1 MPANPDIRIIPVK
14 SAVEQEWFLDV
25 PAIVYANDP
34 NWVPPLRSSIAKQL
48 APTNPFLQYGRL
60 QQFVAMEGEE
70 RGERR
75 EESGVGSR
83 ESGVGS
89 GRAKLKTQNSSPL
102 PLSPPQSGSKL
113 HPSLLGR
120 IVAAVNDRLIDREG
134 QKVGLFGYF
143 ECVPDFA
150 VAQALLEAACQWL
163 QEQGMTRVRGPID
176 LSTHNNCL
184 FLVDGFDSPPMMM
197 MPYNPPYYPQFVE
210 QDGWQKAKDA
220 YAYNF
225 PLDKPLSPEFEKG
238 YRIALKSGVTFRP
251 LRTKGEGFE
260 QDCISLYNLFTKA
273 FSNNWSSTPRTQEEF
288 LEEAKDLQSL
298 VDPDVFPIAEYN
310 GEMIG
315 FWMGLPDYNIPLK
328 HVNGKLNWLGILK
341 FLWYRRQIDQGRV
354 IAICSLPEFRRKMVP
369 LGLIYLG
376 MQGGIQKGKP
386 YKRAELSW
394 VYEDNFPSRK
404 LIEASGGTIY
414 KTYRIYE
421 KQL

>member
-1 MPANPDIRIIPVK
+1 MESSMSSNPSLTATPQSSIAIRVIPVK

-25 PAIVYANDP
+25 PSIVYANDS
-34 NWVPPLRSSIAKQL
+34 NWVPPLRSSVAKQL
-48 APTNPFLQYGRL
+48 ATTNPFLQYGRL
-60 QQFVAMEGEE
+60 QQFLAVRGEE
-70 RGERR
+70 P
-75 EESGVGSR
+75 GVRSQEPG
-83 ESGVGS
+83 
-89 GRAKLKTQNSSPL
+89 GRSKLKT
-102 PLSPPQSGSKL
+102 
-113 HPSLLGR
+113 PSLLGR

-150 VAQALLEAACQWL
+150 VAKALLDAACQWL
-163 QEQGMTRVRGPID
+163 REQGMTIVRGPID

-210 QDGWQKAKDA
+210 KDGWQKAKDA

-315 FWMGLPDYNIPLK
+315 FWMGLPDYNVPLK
-328 HVNGKLNWLGILK
+328 HVNGKLNWFGILK

-376 MQGGIQKGKP
+376 MKGGIQKGKP

-421 KQL
+421 KVLE

>member
-1 MPANPDIRIIPVK
+1 MSSNPSLTATPQSSIAIRVIPVK

-25 PAIVYANDP
+25 PSIVYANDS
-34 NWVPPLRSSIAKQL
+34 NWVPPLRSSVAKQL
-48 APTNPFLQYGRL
+48 ATTNPFLQYGRL
-60 QQFVAMEGEE
+60 QQFLAVRGEE
-70 RGERR
+70 P
-75 EESGVGSR
+75 GVRSQEPG
-83 ESGVGS
+83 
-89 GRAKLKTQNSSPL
+89 GRSKLKT
-102 PLSPPQSGSKL
+102 
-113 HPSLLGR
+113 PSLLGR

-150 VAQALLEAACQWL
+150 VAKALLDAACQWL
-163 QEQGMTRVRGPID
+163 REQGMTIVRGPID

-210 QDGWQKAKDA
+210 KDGWQKAKDA

-315 FWMGLPDYNIPLK
+315 FWMGLPDYNVPLK
-328 HVNGKLNWLGILK
+328 HVNGKLNWFGILK

-376 MQGGIQKGKP
+376 MKGGIQKGKP

-421 KQL
+421 KVLE

>member
-1 MPANPDIRIIPVK
+1 MTVKPSVDSNPTATTDRAIAVQIIPVTT
-14 SAVEQEWFLDV
+14 AIEQEWFLDV
-25 PAIVYANDP
+25 PAVVYANDR
-34 NWVPPLRSSIAKQL
+34 NWVPPIRSSIAKQL

-60 QQFVAMEGEE
+60 QQFVAVNRQQG
-70 RGERR
+70 
-75 EESGVGSR
+75 
-83 ESGVGS
+83 
-89 GRAKLKTQNSSPL
+89 T
-102 PLSPPQSGSKL
+102 
-113 HPSLLGR
+113 PSLLGR

-143 ECVPDFA
+143 ECVPNFT
-150 VAQALLEAACQWL
+150 VAKALLDAACGWL
-163 QEQGMTRVRGPID
+163 RDQGMTTVRGPID

-197 MPYNPPYYPQFVE
+197 MPYNPPHYPQFVE

-315 FWMGLPDYNIPLK
+315 FWMGLPDYNIALK
-328 HVNGKLNWLGILK
+328 HINGKLNWLGILK

-394 VYEDNFPSRK
+394 VYEDNYPSRK
-404 LIEASGGTIY
+404 LIEASGGTIC

-421 KQL
+421 KAL